1 MGLQYP
7 AERPYPVY
15 RQEGLAMKKKDVAE
29 PIPNKD
35 LFNKLTIEDLD
46 IKGKK
51 VFIRADFNVPLDEN
65 LMITDDRRIR
75 STLPTVNYAIDE
87 GAKVILSSHL
97 GRPRGKIDPKY
108 SLAPVAKRLQRLLNK
123 EVVFA
128 PDCVGSQAENLVSRM
143 KNGDVLLL
151 ENLRYH
157 PGEEKNDEEFARSL
171 AKLADVF
178 VNDAFGAAH
187 RAHAS
192 IVGITKFLPSA
203 AGFLLKQEIEYL
215 KGAIDNPV
223 KPFIA
228 ILGGAKVSGKIGVLE
243 HLVDNVD
250 KVLVG
255 GGMAFTFIK
264 AMGNEIGNSLVEDDM
279 LETAERIRKKLIENG
294 VKFYLPVDCVI
305 AQNTE
310 PGTVVK
316 IVPTLEIP
324 KGWKALDIGP
334 ASVKLFTVA
343 IQDAK
348 TVLWN
353 GPMGVFEMDIFS
365 RGTFDIARAVADAYA
380 LTIVGGGD
388 TALAVHK
395 AGVSDAI
402 SFIST
407 GGGASLQL
415 LEGKELPGIAAL
427 TGKEDR

>member
-1 MGLQYP
+1 
-7 AERPYPVY
+7 
-15 RQEGLAMKKKDVAE
+15 MKKKDIE
-29 PIPNKD
+29 PVPIKD
-35 LFNKLTIEDLD
+35 IFNKLTIEDLD
-46 IKGKK
+46 IKGKR

-75 STLPTVNYAIDE
+75 STLPTINYAVDE

-97 GRPRGKIDPKY
+97 GRPEGKVDPKF

-123 EVVFA
+123 EVIFA
-128 PDCVGSQAENLVSRM
+128 PDCIGSQAENLVSKM
-143 KNGDVLLL
+143 KEGDVLLL

-157 PGEEKNDEEFARSL
+157 PEEEKNDEGFARSL
-171 AKLADVF
+171 AKLADVY

-192 IVGITKFLPSA
+192 TVGITKFLPSA

-223 KPFIA
+223 KPFVA
-228 ILGGAKVSGKIGVLE
+228 ILGGAKVSGKVGVLE
-243 HLVDNVD
+243 HLVSKVD
-250 KVLVG
+250 KVIVG
-255 GGMAFTFIK
+255 GGLAFTFIK
-264 AMGNEIGNSLVEDDM
+264 AMGYEIGDSIVEDGM
-279 LETAERIRKKLIENG
+279 LETAQRIRKKLQESGI
-294 VKFYLPVDCVI
+294 KFYMPVDCVI
-305 AQNTE
+305 AQSTE
-310 PGTVVK
+310 PGAVIK

-334 ASVKLFTVA
+334 ASVKLFSVV

-353 GPMGVFEMDIFS
+353 GPMGVFEIDAFS
-365 RGTFDIARAVADAYA
+365 RGTFEIAHAVAEAYA

-388 TALAVHK
+388 TDLAVHR

-427 TGKEDR
+427 TDRED